1 MLTNDIKI
9 NKNLSQATLKR
20 LYRYAMIA
28 EKGLKNGE
36 VLTSFEKLSLQA
48 GEDLQT
54 VISDIAEAG
63 IRVSY
68 GNIIQYE
75 HLVQALKNYL
85 PAENQ
90 ERVIVAG
97 SSERINRLLQ
107 NYEFTGYSFNIRGLL
122 VTSGSAAEITAPGI
136 RIVDKNDAEALI
148 SHENITSAVLCT
160 DFAHSKSTA
169 DWLIKN
175 GIKKIWNL
183 SPVSIATHPDITVEN
198 VIPGYPKWKRS
209 YSLS

>member
-1 MLTNDIKI
+1 MLSNEIKI

-20 LYRYAMIA
+20 LYRYALIA
-28 EKGLKNGE
+28 EKGLKKGE
-36 VLTSFEKLSLQA
+36 VLTSFEKLANLT
-48 GEDLQT
+48 GEELQT
-54 VISDIAEAG
+54 VISDITEAG
-63 IRVSY
+63 IKISY

-85 PAENQ
+85 AADNQ

-97 SSERINRLLQ
+97 STERINRLLQ
-107 NYEFTGYSFNIRGLL
+107 NYEFSGYSFNIRGLL
-122 VTSGSAAEITAPGI
+122 ITSGTPADINIPGL
-136 RIVDKNDAEALI
+136 RILNKSDAEALI
-148 SHENITSAVLCT
+148 SHENISNAVLCT
-160 DFAHSKSTA
+160 DFSHSKSTA
-169 DWLIKN
+169 EWLIRN

-183 SPVSIATHPDITVEN
+183 SPVSLTTHPDITVEN